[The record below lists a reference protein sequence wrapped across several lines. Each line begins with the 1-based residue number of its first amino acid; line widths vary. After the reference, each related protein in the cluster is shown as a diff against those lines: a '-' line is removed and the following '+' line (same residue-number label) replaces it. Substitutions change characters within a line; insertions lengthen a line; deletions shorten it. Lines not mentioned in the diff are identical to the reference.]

1 MFKTRHLLQLVEDKS
16 ESRKT
21 GRKLAFPGFI
31 DRKSRA
37 RSTDVSTLPK
47 VTESKEENYNELQQR
62 VIFGRKL
69 KTLVDLSEKGPE
81 DSSRSMIK
89 RNSVVG
95 PDCLTIEE
103 VEAEDVQIE
112 NIELMSNDNDSSS
125 RFSTPRSK
133 SISKKHILVD
143 ECSQD
148 GEEKKKRYECDVT
161 VGLTIVRSHHRRESQ
176 RRGGSWERG
185 AQG

>member
-1 MFKTRHLLQLVEDKS
+1 MFKTRNLVELVEDRA

-21 GRKLAFPGFI
+21 GRKLNFPGFI
-31 DRKSRA
+31 DRKGRA
-37 RSTDVSTLPK
+37 RSTDASLLPK
-47 VTESKEENYNELQQR
+47 VTESKEENFNELQQK

-69 KTLVDLSEKGPE
+69 KTLVDLSEKRPE
-81 DSSRSMIK
+81 DSNRYMIK
-89 RNSVVG
+89 RNSAVA

-112 NIELMSNDNDSSS
+112 AIDLLSNDNDSSS

-148 GEEKKKRYECDVT
+148 GEDKKKRYECDVR
-161 VGLTIVRSHHRRESQ
+161 LLAHSSLKQ
-176 RRGGSWERG
+176 S
-185 AQG
+185 